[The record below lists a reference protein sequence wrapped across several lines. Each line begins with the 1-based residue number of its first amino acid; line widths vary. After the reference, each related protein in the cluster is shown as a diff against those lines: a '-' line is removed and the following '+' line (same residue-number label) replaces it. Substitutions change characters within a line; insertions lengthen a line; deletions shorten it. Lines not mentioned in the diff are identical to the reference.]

1 MKRIHKQIRVKS
13 LVLNSYKKEKLKLKN
28 KKPQNSE
35 REKMVEKILEIK
47 EDNID
52 EEFLKDIMK
61 KDKIFPDID
70 YMLYY

>member
-1 MKRIHKQIRVKS
+1 MVDYTKKRIKDHIGRFT
-13 LVLNSYKKEKLKLKN
+13 KLYY
-28 KKPQNSE
+28 Q
-35 REKMVEKILEIK
+35 IK

-70 YMLYY
+70 YMLYN